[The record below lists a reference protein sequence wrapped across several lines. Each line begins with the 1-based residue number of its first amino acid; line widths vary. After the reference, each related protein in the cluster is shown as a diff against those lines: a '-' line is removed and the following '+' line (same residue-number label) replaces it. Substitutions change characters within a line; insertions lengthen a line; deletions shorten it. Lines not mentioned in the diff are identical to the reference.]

1 MIGKDELIHFGTITK
16 PHGLDGEVNLL
27 TDFDVDIDLLKRVV
41 MDVDGIYVPFFI
53 ESLRPK
59 GATTLLVRFDGIDS
73 VERASG
79 LTGHTAYLLKKD
91 NLVDDDDD
99 GRLYLSDLIG
109 FNAVDDK
116 EHAIG
121 EIVDV
126 DYSTENTLFVIETAE
141 GEELLVPAVDDFIQ
155 DIDVDGC
162 RLTLLLPPGL
172 ADLS

>member
-1 MIGKDELIHFGTITK
+1 MIGKDELIRFGAVTK

-27 TDFDVDIDLLKRVV
+27 TDFDVDIDLLNRVV
-41 MDVDGIYVPFFI
+41 IDVDGIYVPFFI

-73 VERASG
+73 VERASD
-79 LTGHTAYLLKKD
+79 LTGHTVYLLKKD

-99 GRLYLSDLIG
+99 DRLYLSDLIG
-109 FNAVDDK
+109 FKAVDDK
-116 EHAIG
+116 DCAIG

-126 DYSTENTLFVIETAE
+126 DDSTENTLFVIQTAE

-172 ADLS
+172 ADLN